1 MIFFHDFSYGV
12 MSRQTAS
19 TNTAEPIGEPRLTKN
34 ITQACVPSPK
44 SCGNEL
50 VSKISAKVLNPPPV
64 TKSPGSQVASP
75 NSSVPS
81 VNAIVT
87 NPNGK

>member
-19 TNTAEPIGEPRLTKN
+19 ANTAGAGTEQRLTKN
-34 ITQACVPSPK
+34 ITQACVPSSK
-44 SCGNEL
+44 TNGNEL
-50 VSKISAKVLNPPPV
+50 VSKISAKVSNHPPV
-64 TKSPGSQVASP
+64 TKAPGSQVANT

-87 NPNGK
+87 NADAK